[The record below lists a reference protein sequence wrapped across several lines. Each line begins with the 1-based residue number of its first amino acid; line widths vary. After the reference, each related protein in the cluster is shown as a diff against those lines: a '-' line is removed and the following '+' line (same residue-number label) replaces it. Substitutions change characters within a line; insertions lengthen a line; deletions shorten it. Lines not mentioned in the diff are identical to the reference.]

1 MDEEVPA
8 IDVALVRA
16 LLAQGP
22 DGAAGV
28 SIRPVTSA
36 GTDNALFRVGEG
48 LVARLP
54 RERWARSR
62 RVSTAGSAIWRR
74 ACHSP
79 FPSPCFSAS
88 LRRAIRSSGLCTAGA
103 TE

>member
-1 MDEEVPA
+1 MPA

-22 DGAAGV
+22 DGAAGA

-54 RERWARSR
+54 RVRCAR
-62 RVSTAGSAIWRR
+62 A
-74 ACHSP
+74 
-79 FPSPCFSAS
+79 
-88 LRRAIRSSGLCTAGA
+88 
-103 TE
+103 